1 MNVLD
6 TLKKEHRLVRRYI
19 DIMEVVYDLLKE
31 GKEVPKDVFGHFLEF
46 SKTFLDTYHHFKE
59 EYVLFL
65 KLAEK
70 KGGAIDP
77 QIMSLRDQHE
87 SGRKFINKIKKS
99 ITGYI
104 DKDESATATLYENL
118 GYFNL
123 LQKQHLARENHVFY
137 PMARDT
143 FSDEEMKQFEEEF
156 EKDEKNLGKNVY
168 ANSEQLVEQIVTLL
182 KGKFGAQY
190 RDRLEAKQDGHA
202 HSS

>member
-1 MNVLD
+1 MTVLD
-6 TLKKEHRLVRRYI
+6 TLNKEHRLVRRYI
-19 DIMEVVYDLLKE
+19 DVMEVVSDLIRE

-70 KGGAIDP
+70 KGGAIDS
-77 QIMSLRDQHE
+77 QIISLRDQHE

-99 ITGYI
+99 VPGYI
-104 DKDESATATLYENL
+104 EKDESATAALGENL

-123 LQKQHLARENHVFY
+123 LQREHLNRENHVFY
-137 PMARDT
+137 PMAREA

-156 EKDEKNLGKNVY
+156 EKDEKNLGKDVFK
-168 ANSEQLVEQIVTLL
+168 NSEQLVEQIITLL

-202 HSS
+202 HKS